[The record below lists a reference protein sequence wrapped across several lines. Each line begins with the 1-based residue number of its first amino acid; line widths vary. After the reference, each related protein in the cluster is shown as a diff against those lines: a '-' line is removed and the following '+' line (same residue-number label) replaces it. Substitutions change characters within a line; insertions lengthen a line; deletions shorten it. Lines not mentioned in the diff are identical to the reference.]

1 MSQQLVFRDIH
12 LSWLLPSTNSMSTNV
27 LAQMSGCDPLSERG
41 QLCISPA
48 MLDNAAA
55 NATIT
60 VKINSIL
67 ECSNGSM
74 YMFGNSGKIYRS
86 ATGASWS
93 LAHTAAPAAGGSD
106 ILCAAEFEG
115 YLYYA
120 TESRLGRWQI
130 GTAWAGANDNWQT
143 FANTDAFAHPMI
155 VKFKGLYIGDGRSI
169 HLVDDAGVYSADAL
183 RIAASQKIVCFA
195 DMERH
200 IVIGTRAG
208 AISDPKGQAKVYVWD
223 TYSVIV
229 TSESLMREPI
239 VSAMG
244 NLDGTIL
251 IFAGFTGRI
260 YVMSGYTPKL
270 FTRIPHTW
278 STSPVNQK
286 YLVNQGSIT
295 YRGNTL
301 FFAPR
306 QFTAGLGT
314 LPLGVYALGQA
325 TSSDPIVLF
334 QPFMPIEEVSQ
345 NISACFA
352 SNDIQFTV
360 ATYGGSKYIYST
372 NESSGTG
379 SVTKES
385 DFVIRTPRITVQ
397 RDVQHTISVQIAY
410 SSLSDLWSPYV
421 NIEYTTSL
429 DGTTS
434 EGITLVNDTQ
444 RKILYSDNVVTGIC
458 DFQVVI
464 GTSGSSTASPF
475 NIDAI
480 YITID

>member
-1 MSQQLVFRDIH
+1 MSQQLIFRDIH
-12 LSWLLPSTNSMSTNV
+12 LAGLLPSTNSMSLNG
-27 LAQMSGCDPLSERG
+27 LAQMSGCNPILERG
-41 QLCISPA
+41 QLCVSPA
-48 MLDNAAA
+48 MLDDSAA
-55 NATIT
+55 NAVIT

-67 ECSNGSM
+67 ECSDGSM
-74 YMFGNSGKIYRS
+74 YMFGDSGKIYSS
-86 ATGASWS
+86 ATGAAWS
-93 LAHTAAPAAGGSD
+93 LERTASPAAGGVD
-106 ILCAAEFEG
+106 ILCAMEFQG

-155 VKFKGLYIGDGRSI
+155 VKFKALYIGDGRAI
-169 HLVDDAGVYSADAL
+169 HQVDDAGTYSANAL
-183 RIAASQKIVCFA
+183 QIETAQKIVCFA

-200 IVIGTRAG
+200 IAIGTRAG
-208 AISDPKGQAKVYVWD
+208 AISNPKGQAKVYVWD
-223 TYSVIV
+223 TYSTNV

-244 NLDGTIL
+244 NLNGTIL

-260 YVMSGYTPKL
+260 YTLSGYTPQI

-278 STSPVNQK
+278 STSPINQK

-325 TSSDPIVLF
+325 ASSDPIVLF
-334 QPFMPIEEVSQ
+334 QPFMPIEESSQ
-345 NISACFA
+345 NVSACFA
-352 SNDIQFTV
+352 SSDITFKV
-360 ATYGGSKYIYST
+360 ATYGGTKYIYAT

-379 SVTKES
+379 AVTQET
-385 DFVIRTPRITVQ
+385 DFIIRTPRITVQ
-397 RDVQHTISVQIAY
+397 REAQHTISVQIAY
-410 SSLSDLWSPYV
+410 SSLSTLWPPYV
-421 NIEYTTSL
+421 TIEYTTSN
-429 DGTTS
+429 DGSTS
-434 EGITLVNDTQ
+434 QGITLVNDTA
-444 RKILYSDNVVTGIC
+444 RKILYSDDTVTGIC
-458 DFQVVI
+458 DFQVLI
-464 GTSGSSTASPF
+464 GTSGTSTATPF

-480 YITID
+480 YITVD